1 MMSHTF
7 IQISKVKDEYT
18 QRKLETEEYIHLFSA
33 KIF

>member
-7 IQISKVKDEYT
+7 IPISMVKDEYT
-18 QRKLETEEYIHLFSA
+18 QRKLETEEYIHPISA